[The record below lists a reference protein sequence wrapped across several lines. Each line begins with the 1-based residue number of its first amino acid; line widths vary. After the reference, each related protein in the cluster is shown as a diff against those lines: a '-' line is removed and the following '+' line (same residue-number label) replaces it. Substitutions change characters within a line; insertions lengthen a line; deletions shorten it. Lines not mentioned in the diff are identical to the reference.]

1 MIDPLILSGKE
12 VSASFYD
19 SLDQKIKSLRKNN
32 ITPGLAVVLVG
43 EDSASQVYVR
53 SKTKTF
59 NKLSLF
65 TKTYRLP
72 SDSSERELLE
82 LIDDLNKNN
91 LFHGILVQLPLPN
104 HIDSDKVINRIIPSK
119 DVDGFHPENAG
130 LLSIGK
136 PRFIPCTPKGIM
148 EILKYYKIKLD
159 GKHVVVVGRSNIV
172 GRPISILTSLKGEN
186 SNGTTTICHSGTKD
200 IGNHTKA
207 ADVVIVA
214 LGVPEFL
221 KENISLTVYFGE
233 VVSCLE
239 DLDPK
244 LVSFDACFHDG
255 FAPQRN
261 KEMWSPEVF
270 HYLSILSNDKTTYST
285 FSSSKIVTEGLKQ
298 NDFLAQKNKGFGEPT
313 TNKTK

>member
-12 VSASFYD
+12 VSASVYD

-65 TKTYRLP
+65 TETYRLP
-72 SDSSERELLE
+72 SASSERELLE

-104 HIDSDKVINRIIPSK
+104 HIDPDKVINRILPSK

-200 IGNHTKA
+200 IGNHTKS

-214 LGVPEFL
+214 LGVPGFL
-221 KENISLTVYFGE
+221 KENMIKKGAVVIDVGINRVDDTSEKGYRLVGDVDWEGIYNKAAAITPVPGGVGPMTIAMLVQNTVEAAEYQE
-233 VVSCLE
+233 
-239 DLDPK
+239 K
-244 LVSFDACFHDG
+244 
-255 FAPQRN
+255 
-261 KEMWSPEVF
+261 
-270 HYLSILSNDKTTYST
+270 
-285 FSSSKIVTEGLKQ
+285 
-298 NDFLAQKNKGFGEPT
+298 
-313 TNKTK
+313 

>member
-1 MIDPLILSGKE
+1 MTDPLILSGKE
-12 VSASFYD
+12 VSASVYD
-19 SLDQKIKSLRKNN
+19 SLDQKIKSLRNNN

-59 NKLSLF
+59 KKLNLF
-65 TKTYRLP
+65 TKTYNLP
-72 SDSSERELLE
+72 SDSSEKELLG
-82 LIDDLNKNN
+82 LIGDLNKNN
-91 LFHGILVQLPLPN
+91 LFHGILVQLPLPS
-104 HIDSDKVINRIIPSK
+104 HIDSDKIINRILPSK

-136 PRFIPCTPKGIM
+136 SRFIPCTPKGIM

-214 LGVPEFL
+214 LGVPGFL
-221 KENISLTVYFGE
+221 KENMIKEGAVVIDVGINRVGDTSEKGYRLVGDVDWEGIYKKAAAITPVPGGVGPMTIAMLVQNTVEAAEYQE
-233 VVSCLE
+233 
-239 DLDPK
+239 
-244 LVSFDACFHDG
+244 
-255 FAPQRN
+255 N
-261 KEMWSPEVF
+261 
-270 HYLSILSNDKTTYST
+270 
-285 FSSSKIVTEGLKQ
+285 
-298 NDFLAQKNKGFGEPT
+298 
-313 TNKTK
+313 

>member
-12 VSASFYD
+12 VSASVYD

-104 HIDSDKVINRIIPSK
+104 HIDSDKVINRILPSK

-214 LGVPEFL
+214 LGVPGFL
-221 KENISLTVYFGE
+221 KENMIKEGAVVIDVGINRVDDTSEKGYRLVGDVDWEEIYKKAAAITPVPGGVGPMTIAMLVQNTVEAAEYQE
-233 VVSCLE
+233 
-239 DLDPK
+239 K
-244 LVSFDACFHDG
+244 
-255 FAPQRN
+255 
-261 KEMWSPEVF
+261 
-270 HYLSILSNDKTTYST
+270 
-285 FSSSKIVTEGLKQ
+285 
-298 NDFLAQKNKGFGEPT
+298 
-313 TNKTK
+313 

>member
-12 VSASFYD
+12 VSASVYN
-19 SLDQKIKSLRKNN
+19 SLDQKIKSLRRNN

-72 SDSSERELLE
+72 SDSSEKELLE
-82 LIDDLNKNN
+82 LIDNLNKNN
-91 LFHGILVQLPLPN
+91 LFHGILVQLPLPS
-104 HIDSDKVINRIIPSK
+104 HIDSDKVINTILPSK

-200 IGNHTKA
+200 IGNHTKS

-214 LGVPEFL
+214 LGVPGFL
-221 KENISLTVYFGE
+221 KENMIKKGAVVIDVGINRVDDTSEKGYRLVGDVDWERIYNKAAAITPVPGGVGPMTIAMLVQNTVEAAEYQE
-233 VVSCLE
+233 
-239 DLDPK
+239 K
-244 LVSFDACFHDG
+244 
-255 FAPQRN
+255 
-261 KEMWSPEVF
+261 
-270 HYLSILSNDKTTYST
+270 
-285 FSSSKIVTEGLKQ
+285 
-298 NDFLAQKNKGFGEPT
+298 
-313 TNKTK
+313 